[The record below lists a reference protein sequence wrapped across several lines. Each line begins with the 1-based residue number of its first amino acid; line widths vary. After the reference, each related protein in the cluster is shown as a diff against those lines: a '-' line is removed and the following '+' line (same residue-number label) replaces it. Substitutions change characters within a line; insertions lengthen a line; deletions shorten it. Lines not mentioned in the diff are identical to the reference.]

1 MAKTAH
7 PLPPA
12 LVTLGDQQLVPNLP
26 EELASAVHAGAIV
39 EGRFATRAL
48 GPEMTSPGLARDFTH
63 QTLNAWELCGLVDD
77 ASVIVSEL
85 VTNALRHGLRRTPD
99 GPPGEPADRGGPA
112 PPPGPIEVI
121 LLWPAGPLFCVVT
134 DPGIG
139 APVLAG
145 PDLDAEAG
153 RGLQVVQALAAEW
166 GWGLLNP
173 SRKAVWASLQG
184 SACRGRARRV

>member
-7 PLPPA
+7 PMPPA

-39 EGRFATRAL
+39 EGRFAIRAL
-48 GPEMTSPGLARDFTH
+48 GPEMTSPGLARDFIH
-63 QTLNAWELCGLVDD
+63 QTLHAWELRGLVGD

-85 VTNALRHGLRRTPD
+85 VTNALRHGLHLNPGDR
-99 GPPGEPADRGGPA
+99 PGEPADRSGSA
-112 PPPGPIEVI
+112 PPPGPVEVI
-121 LLWPAGPLFCVVT
+121 LLWPAGPLFCMVT
-134 DPGIG
+134 DPGTG
-139 APVLAG
+139 APMLGG
-145 PDLDAEAG
+145 PDPDAEAG

-166 GWGLLNP
+166 GWGMLNP

-184 SACRGRARRV
+184 PAHRR